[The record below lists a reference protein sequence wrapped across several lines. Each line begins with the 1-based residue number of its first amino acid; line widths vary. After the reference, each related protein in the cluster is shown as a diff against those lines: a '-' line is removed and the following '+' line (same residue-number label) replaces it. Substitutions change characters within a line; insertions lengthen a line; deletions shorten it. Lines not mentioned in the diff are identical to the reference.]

1 MERVDDLI
9 ADFEKEA
16 VKKADKGFLSERIRR
31 FVREYYSKYHKTPV
45 IIYALFNAYKE
56 IHGEEVK
63 DSYFRGVVE
72 KAWVTFIDDDGI
84 QRVHLDQQKKLR
96 LRKRKV

>member
-16 VKKADKGFLSERIRR
+16 IKKADGGFLSERIRR
-31 FVREYYSKYHKTPV
+31 FTREYYSKYHKTPV
-45 IIYALFNAYKE
+45 IIYALYNAYKE
-56 IHGEEVK
+56 VHGEDVK
-63 DSYFRGVVE
+63 GSYFRGIVE
-72 KAWVTFIDDDGI
+72 KAWLTFVDDEGI
-84 QRVHLDQQKKLR
+84 QWVHLDQQKKIR

>member
-1 MERVDDLI
+1 MEKIDDLI
-9 ADFEKEA
+9 AYFSEEA

-31 FVREYYSKYHKTPV
+31 FVRTYYSQYHETPAIV
-45 IIYALFNAYKE
+45 YALFNAYKRLCDD
-56 IHGEEVK
+56 EVK
-63 DSYFRGVVE
+63 DSYFRGVIE
-72 KAWVTFIDDDGI
+72 KAWVTFVDNDGV